1 MECEL
6 DYSTLTEDVK
16 KEIDA
21 VMREHNVRRE
31 TKKKRCIR
39 KKFSTEDDSDRTTL
53 NDDSDLEF
61 DFAEADISERS
72 KGELLSEK
80 LVVVH

>member
-6 DYSTLTEDVK
+6 DYSILTEDVK
-16 KEIDA
+16 REIDA
-21 VMREHNVRRE
+21 VTREYNVRRE
-31 TKKKRCIR
+31 TEEKDVSED
-39 KKFSTEDDSDRTTL
+39 KFSTEDDSDRETL

-61 DFAEADISERS
+61 DFAKADISERS

>member
-21 VMREHNVRRE
+21 VMREYNVQRE
-31 TKKKRCIR
+31 TKKKDVSEE
-39 KKFSTEDDSDRTTL
+39 KFSTEDDSDRATL

>member
-6 DYSTLTEDVK
+6 HYLILTEDVK
-16 KEIDA
+16 REIEKD
-21 VMREHNVRRE
+21 VSEDE
-31 TKKKRCIR
+31 
-39 KKFSTEDDSDRTTL
+39 FSIGDDSESETL

>member
-6 DYSTLTEDVK
+6 HYLILTEDVK
-16 KEIDA
+16 REIEKD
-21 VMREHNVRRE
+21 VSEDE
-31 TKKKRCIR
+31 
-39 KKFSTEDDSDRTTL
+39 FSIGDDSESETL

-72 KGELLSEK
+72 KGELLSQK

>member
-6 DYSTLTEDVK
+6 DYSILTEDVK
-16 KEIDA
+16 REIDA
-21 VMREHNVRRE
+21 VMREYNVQRE
-31 TKKKRCIR
+31 TEEKDVSEE
-39 KKFSTEDDSDRTTL
+39 KFSTEDDSDRETL

-80 LVVVH
+80 LVVVQ